1 MGAGRLA
8 EASGSLGSGQVS
20 EGVTWTQDPEGELPR
35 VPPAGALRCHG
46 NVGKGTLQART

>member
-8 EASGSLGSGQVS
+8 EASGSLGSGQAS
-20 EGVTWTQDPEGELPR
+20 EGVTRTQDPEGELLWAPL
-35 VPPAGALRCHG
+35 AGAPRCHG